1 MGWITVYIRGK
12 SGFEQDVLDKLNGSD
27 FPFMPGSSYEKGL
40 MLCWIPDQK
49 TVRSFKQVIG
59 SNPLT
64 LDCLLSI
71 SLQVSSALAAAH
83 ARWTRSGR
91 PEAAC
96 ARHAEQQAAGG

>member
-12 SGFEQDVLDKLNGSD
+12 SGFEQEVLDRLNGSD

-59 SNPLT
+59 SKIVFRHRLRFYTN
-64 LDCLLSI
+64 
-71 SLQVSSALAAAH
+71 VEALI
-83 ARWTRSGR
+83 
-91 PEAAC
+91 EQ
-96 ARHAEQQAAGG
+96 RHNDEPDQKVNKEEEVG